1 MAYFGE
7 QEEHHLRPS
16 VLSLASTIHIVEVAD
31 PRDLLSKSKLG
42 RFKAASPDKHITV
55 N

>member
-31 PRDLLSKSKLG
+31 PRWKLG
-42 RFKAASPDKHITV
+42 RLNAASPDKNITV